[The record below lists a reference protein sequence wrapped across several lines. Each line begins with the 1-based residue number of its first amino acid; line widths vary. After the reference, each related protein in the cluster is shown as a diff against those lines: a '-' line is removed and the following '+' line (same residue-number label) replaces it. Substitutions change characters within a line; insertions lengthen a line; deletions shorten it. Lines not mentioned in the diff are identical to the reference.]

1 MRRRTVLTSLGVLA
15 AGGAVGSGA
24 FTTAEAERTV
34 DVAIADEDEALLA
47 LEPES
52 DFAIPTQDWE
62 RIRLDFDQ
70 SVNFDPGPDGEGLSS
85 ASEYAFDGVFRVSN
99 QGTQTL
105 YLESEFEEVE
115 GSEGVE
121 VAFYV
126 DTNDDTPL
134 DGDEDNGA
142 VLEIDAG
149 HSALIGT
156 KISVSDEVET
166 GVEEGNATIAVPFE
180 FVATISTTDEEPS
193 GVTVLD
199 SDGE

>member
-15 AGGAVGSGA
+15 TGGAVGSGA
-24 FTTAEAERTV
+24 FTTVEAERTV

-52 DFAIPTQDWE
+52 DSAIASTE
-62 RIRLDFDQ
+62 RRKRIRLDFDQ
-70 SVNFDPGPDGEGLSS
+70 IDDDRGEGLGSRS
-85 ASEYAFDGVFRVSN
+85 RYLFDGVFRVSN
-99 QGTQTL
+99 QGAQTL
-105 YLESEFEEVE
+105 YLESEFEQED

-134 DGDEDNGA
+134 DGDKDDGS

-166 GVEEGNATIAVPFE
+166 RVVEDGTFIRDCE
-180 FVATISTTDEEPS
+180 FIATISTTDEEPS